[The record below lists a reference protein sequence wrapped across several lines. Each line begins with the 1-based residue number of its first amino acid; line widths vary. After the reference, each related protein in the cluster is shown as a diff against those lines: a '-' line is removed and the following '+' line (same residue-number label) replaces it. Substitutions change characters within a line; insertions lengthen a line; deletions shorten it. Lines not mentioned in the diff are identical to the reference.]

1 MAISIL
7 HISILN
13 NYYLIFNVI
22 IVIAANTIVTI
33 QKRMVIL
40 DSWNSLSGLVNTT
53 LHPGSIRLMEV
64 RKWSCIGVLLKRRC
78 FTLSGLACL
87 VVEALQDDRKVLTR
101 KIPQRMGISSSL

>member
-1 MAISIL
+1 MINVQCANEL
-7 HISILN
+7 RCRAAWQLAHWHISILN

-78 FTLSGLACL
+78 FTPFRLP
-87 VVEALQDDRKVLTR
+87 AL
-101 KIPQRMGISSSL
+101 

>member
-1 MAISIL
+1 MCQCANEL
-7 HISILN
+7 RCRAAWQLAHWHISILN

-40 DSWNSLSGLVNTT
+40 DSWNSLSGLVNIT

-78 FTLSGLACL
+78 FTPFRLP
-87 VVEALQDDRKVLTR
+87 AL
-101 KIPQRMGISSSL
+101 

>member
-1 MAISIL
+1 MQRDDVQLNSSFFIL
-7 HISILN
+7 SSSFVC
-13 NYYLIFNVI
+13 YLIFNVI

-78 FTLSGLACL
+78 FTPFRLP
-87 VVEALQDDRKVLTR
+87 AL
-101 KIPQRMGISSSL
+101 